1 MAFFF
6 LHNYMGT
13 IHLSFLSR
21 KENIIFIGSP
31 GVGKTHLAIATG
43 VAACEKGKR
52 TLFITCHQLLLRL
65 QKAHQKGALEKAL
78 SRYANYDLLIIDE
91 VGYLPIKQDEAYL
104 FFQLINRR
112 YERNSTIITTNLPL
126 SSWGK
131 LFQNSETVAV
141 ILDRLVHHSQIFK
154 MKGKSYRMKEA
165 LHL

>member
-1 MAFFF
+1 M
-6 LHNYMGT
+6 
-13 IHLSFLSR
+13 
-21 KENIIFIGSP
+21 
-31 GVGKTHLAIATG
+31 
-43 VAACEKGKR
+43 
-52 TLFITCHQLLLRL
+52 
-65 QKAHQKGALEKAL
+65 
-78 SRYANYDLLIIDE
+78 
-91 VGYLPIKQDEAYL
+91 GYLPIKQDEAYL